1 MSAPAQQQMSMQNA
15 CQITHEVLG
24 HMIKLFESVKEPNG
38 HRLANDEVLL
48 SLKHTKLLLLPFLHI
63 LQNEQKK
70 AQGQLAEPVDKRYY
84 LPERKLISP
93 VTQQPGSG

>member
-1 MSAPAQQQMSMQNA
+1 MSAPAQQQMGMQQA

-24 HMIKLFESVKEPNG
+24 HMIKLFETVKEPNG

-48 SLKHTKLLLLPFLHI
+48 SLKHTKLLLPPFLHI
-63 LQNEQKK
+63 LHNEQKK
-70 AQGQLAEPVDKRYY
+70 AQGQPAQPVDKHYY

-93 VTQQPGSG
+93 VTQ

>member
-1 MSAPAQQQMSMQNA
+1 
-15 CQITHEVLG
+15 
-24 HMIKLFESVKEPNG
+24 MIKLFESVKEPNG

-48 SLKHTKLLLLPFLHI
+48 SLKHTKLLLMPFLHI

-70 AQGQLAEPVDKRYY
+70 AQGLPAKPVDKHYH

-93 VTQQPGSG
+93 VTQ